1 VTAAPGDGQL
11 AGATLAL
18 VRDRYEAEFRRSL
31 TARGLTARTIDRVTG
46 LDYSTGGEQLNLI
59 LFRLEPG

>member
-1 VTAAPGDGQL
+1 
-11 AGATLAL
+11 
-18 VRDRYEAEFRRSL
+18 L